1 MGKSTITG
9 IVHLSRYREYTTTV
23 IITTLLGFL
32 ATGLRFDAGYIPQ
45 MFAVLLA
52 NLLAVAFSFM
62 INDVEDAPDDARD
75 RSKAVRNPVSAK
87 YISANVSYIA
97 SGLVAFLSVIIF
109 YFVGQIPFFLGT
121 STVILGFL
129 YSWKLIRLKNIPVF
143 DLISHGLM
151 LAGLQ
156 LLCAYYALVPFT
168 GFHTAW
174 LLPFLFVTAI
184 SIRGQFVNQIR
195 DFECDKKAGLKNTS
209 AIIGIKNADLLMKVF
224 LGMGVLICVIAIIT
238 KFFPLWII
246 IMMLF
251 FAFFLNIYGGRTKP
265 DGKHRPEETILLQ
278 NSLLTASL
286 ITLGLWTF
294 SRFF

>member
-1 MGKSTITG
+1 MTKTVIGLIN
-9 IVHLSRYREYTTTV
+9 LSRYREYTATV
-23 IITTLLGFL
+23 VVTTLLGFL

-52 NLLAVAFSFM
+52 NLLAVAFAFM

-75 RSKAVRNPVSAK
+75 RSKAVRNPVSAN
-87 YISANVSYIA
+87 YISPNLSYIA
-97 SGLVAFLSVIIF
+97 SGLVATSSIIIF
-109 YFVGQIPFFLGT
+109 YISGQTPFFLGI

-156 LLCAYYALVPFT
+156 LLCAYYALVPYT
-168 GFHTAW
+168 GFHSAW

-209 AIIGIKNADLLMKVF
+209 AVIGVKNADLLMKVF
-224 LGMGVLICVIAIIT
+224 FGIAVLISMLALINN
-238 KFFPLWII
+238 FFPIWII
-246 IMMLF
+246 LTVLF
-251 FAFFLNIYGGRTKP
+251 FAFFLNIYRGRTKP
-265 DGKHRPEETILLQ
+265 DNKRRLEQAILLQ
-278 NSLLTASL
+278 NSFLTASL
-286 ITLGLWTF
+286 ITLTLWTI

>member
-1 MGKSTITG
+1 MTKTVIGLIN
-9 IVHLSRYREYTTTV
+9 LSRYREYTTTV

-32 ATGLRFDAGYIPQ
+32 ATGLRFDSGYIPR
-45 MFAVLLA
+45 MFAILLA
-52 NLLAVAFSFM
+52 NLLAVAFTFM

-87 YISANVSYIA
+87 YISANVSYVA
-97 SGLVAFLSVIIF
+97 SGSVALLSLIIF
-109 YFVGQIPFFLGT
+109 NFAGRIPFFLGI
-121 STVILGFL
+121 STITLGFL

-156 LLCAYYALVPFT
+156 LLCAYYAFVPFS

-209 AIIGIKNADLLMKVF
+209 AIVGVKNANLFMKVF
-224 LGMGVLICVIAIIT
+224 IGIAVLISILALINNI
-238 KFFPLWII
+238 FPIWII
-246 IMMLF
+246 LSVLF
-251 FAFFLNIYGGRTKP
+251 FALFLTIIKISTRS
-265 DGKHRPEETILLQ
+265 DSKHRSEQTTTLQ

-286 ITLGLWTF
+286 ITLTLWTI
-294 SRFF
+294 SRYF

>member
-1 MGKSTITG
+1 MGKNTITG
-9 IVHLSRYREYTTTV
+9 LVHLSRYREYTTTV

-32 ATGLRFDAGYIPQ
+32 ATGLRFDSGYIPR
-45 MFAVLLA
+45 MFAILLA
-52 NLLAVAFSFM
+52 NLLAVAFAFM
-62 INDVEDAPDDARD
+62 INDIEDAPDDARD

-87 YISANVSYIA
+87 IISANVSYIA
-97 SGLVAFLSVIIF
+97 SGLVALLSVIIF

-156 LLCAYYALVPFT
+156 LLCAYYTFVPYT

-174 LLPFLFVTAI
+174 YIPFLFVTAI

-209 AIIGIKNADLLMKVF
+209 AIIGVENADRLMKVF
-224 LGMGVLICVIAIIT
+224 IGMAFLISMLALIDNY
-238 KFFPLWII
+238 FPVWII
-246 IMMLF
+246 LTVLF
-251 FAFFLNIYGGRTKP
+251 FALFLTITKISTRS
-265 DGKHRPEETILLQ
+265 DSKYRYELTTTLQ

-286 ITLGLWTF
+286 ITLTLWTI

>member
-1 MGKSTITG
+1 MTKTVIGLIN
-9 IVHLSRYREYTTTV
+9 LSRYREYTATV
-23 IITTLLGFL
+23 VVTTLLGFL

-52 NLLAVAFSFM
+52 NLLAVAFAFM

-75 RSKAVRNPVSAK
+75 RSKAVRNPVSAN
-87 YISANVSYIA
+87 YISPNLSYIA
-97 SGLVAFLSVIIF
+97 SGLVATSSIIIF
-109 YFVGQIPFFLGT
+109 YISGQTPFFLGI

-209 AIIGIKNADLLMKVF
+209 AVIGVKNADLLMKVF
-224 LGMGVLICVIAIIT
+224 FGIAVLISMLALINN
-238 KFFPLWII
+238 FFPIWII
-246 IMMLF
+246 LTVLF
-251 FAFFLNIYGGRTKP
+251 FAFFLNIYRGRTKP
-265 DGKHRPEETILLQ
+265 DNKRRLEQAILLQ
-278 NSLLTASL
+278 NSFLTASL
-286 ITLGLWTF
+286 ITLTLWTI

>member
-1 MGKSTITG
+1 MTKTVIGLIN
-9 IVHLSRYREYTTTV
+9 LSRYREYTATV
-23 IITTLLGFL
+23 VVTTLLGFL

-52 NLLAVAFSFM
+52 NLLAVAFAFM

-75 RSKAVRNPVSAK
+75 RSKAVRNPVSAN
-87 YISANVSYIA
+87 YISPNLSYIA
-97 SGLVAFLSVIIF
+97 SGLVATSSIIIF
-109 YFVGQIPFFLGT
+109 YISGQTPFFLGI

-156 LLCAYYALVPFT
+156 LLCAYYALVPYT
-168 GFHTAW
+168 GFHSAW

-209 AIIGIKNADLLMKVF
+209 AIIGVKNADLLMKVF
-224 LGMGVLICVIAIIT
+224 FGIAVLISMLALINN
-238 KFFPLWII
+238 FFPIWII
-246 IMMLF
+246 LTVLF
-251 FAFFLNIYGGRTKP
+251 FAFFLNIYRGRTKP
-265 DGKHRPEETILLQ
+265 DNKRRLEQAILLQ
-278 NSLLTASL
+278 NSFLTASL
-286 ITLGLWTF
+286 ITLTLWTI

>member
-1 MGKSTITG
+1 MTKTVIGLIN
-9 IVHLSRYREYTTTV
+9 LSRYREYTATV
-23 IITTLLGFL
+23 VVTTLLGFL

-52 NLLAVAFSFM
+52 NLLAVAFAFM

-75 RSKAVRNPVSAK
+75 RSKAVRNPVSAN
-87 YISANVSYIA
+87 YISPNLSYIA
-97 SGLVAFLSVIIF
+97 SGLVATSSIIIF
-109 YFVGQIPFFLGT
+109 YISGQTPFFLGI

-156 LLCAYYALVPFT
+156 FLCAYYAFVPYT
-168 GFHTAW
+168 GFHSAW

-209 AIIGIKNADLLMKVF
+209 AVIGVKNADLLMKVF
-224 LGMGVLICVIAIIT
+224 FGIAVLISMLALINN
-238 KFFPLWII
+238 FFPIWII
-246 IMMLF
+246 LTVLF
-251 FAFFLNIYGGRTKP
+251 FAFFLNIYRGRTKP
-265 DGKHRPEETILLQ
+265 DNKRRLEQAILLQ
-278 NSLLTASL
+278 NSFLTASL
-286 ITLGLWTF
+286 ITLTLWTI

>member
-1 MGKSTITG
+1 MTKTVIGLIN
-9 IVHLSRYREYTTTV
+9 LSRYREYTATV
-23 IITTLLGFL
+23 VVTTLLGFL

-52 NLLAVAFSFM
+52 NLLAVAFAFM

-156 LLCAYYALVPFT
+156 LLCAYYALVPYT
-168 GFHTAW
+168 GFHSAW

-209 AIIGIKNADLLMKVF
+209 AVIGVKNADLLMKVF
-224 LGMGVLICVIAIIT
+224 FGIAVLISMLALINN
-238 KFFPLWII
+238 FFPIWII
-246 IMMLF
+246 LTVLF
-251 FAFFLNIYGGRTKP
+251 FAFFLNIYRGRTKP
-265 DGKHRPEETILLQ
+265 DNKRRLEQAILLQ
-278 NSLLTASL
+278 NSFLTASL
-286 ITLGLWTF
+286 ITLTLWTI